1 MRHCYIIELVYKV
14 FSFRTSTRM
23 SGRRHLSSTQD
34 LQTVGDEFDAISWAG
49 SKSAWPITQCSQ

>member
-1 MRHCYIIELVYKV
+1 MSAFVTRNLNSLQMRHCYIIELVYKV

-34 LQTVGDEFDAISWAG
+34 LQTVGDEFDAIS
-49 SKSAWPITQCSQ
+49 